1 MRSLLAHATL
11 SQLARDYTDA
21 LARAEVASRA
31 IRSPAPLHPQP
42 PASTAPMAPMAPM
55 APTAPT
61 LNPPPPAV
69 GTSGPRTPPTPP
81 GAPSPD
87 APAPSESPPGA
98 QPPSAAS
105 AAADVT
111 RSADRRAVDEPI
123 SLPDSTPVFGLV
135 SSRFGRTVSHVGHA
149 TRATHA
155 TTTQGTPPT
164 TTTTGNTGVSPDDS
178 PDAAF
183 LSAHRLIDSLIGA
196 WHAFDQRGGD
206 WSRPDIRHDLTRLRT
221 LIDAYLTRGADPPP
235 RAPTR

>member
-1 MRSLLAHATL
+1 MGLERRAGNGG
-11 SQLARDYTDA
+11 
-21 LARAEVASRA
+21 ARACIGGFAGWRELDQRQNGAA
-31 IRSPAPLHPQP
+31 FELAQPLHPQP
-42 PASTAPMAPMAPM
+42 AASMAPTS
-55 APTAPT
+55 PTAPT

-87 APAPSESPPGA
+87 APAPSESLPGA

-149 TRATHA
+149 THETHA

-164 TTTTGNTGVSPDDS
+164 TTTTGNTGVSPDNS
-178 PDAAF
+178 PDAPF
-183 LSAHRLIDSLIGA
+183 LSTHRLIDS
-196 WHAFDQRGGD
+196 
-206 WSRPDIRHDLTRLRT
+206 P
-221 LIDAYLTRGADPPP
+221 
-235 RAPTR
+235 